1 MGDMQTT
8 NSHTLRDAGYL
19 AAAALALGG
28 LAVGTAVLL
37 SNTVFDGAGSAP
49 TAAAQR
55 IAPRWMRPARPHRL
69 ANWKAPVML
78 RPAPTRVV
86 WVSQPAGTTAP
97 VIAAAPAAPRTDE
110 PSDDGGH
117 EGGGDE

>member
-1 MGDMQTT
+1 MRDMQT
-8 NSHTLRDAGYL
+8 NISPTLRDVGYL
-19 AAAALALGG
+19 AAAALALGT
-28 LAVGTAVLL
+28 LAVGTAALL
-37 SNTVFDGAGSAP
+37 SNTVFDGAGSAQ
-49 TAAAQR
+49 TATQR

-69 ANWKAPVML
+69 ASWKAPVMP

-97 VIAAAPAAPRTDE
+97 VVAAAPAAPRTDE
-110 PSDDGGH
+110 PSEDGGH

>member
-1 MGDMQTT
+1 MLQGLPTP
-8 NSHTLRDAGYL
+8 NSS
-19 AAAALALGG
+19 
-28 LAVGTAVLL
+28 AVMADSG
-37 SNTVFDGAGSAP
+37 
-49 TAAAQR
+49 
-55 IAPRWMRPARPHRL
+55 
-69 ANWKAPVML
+69 
-78 RPAPTRVV
+78 PAPTRVV